1 MGISASAP
9 LVIRWCESA
18 LTVPLA
24 VCARWQPLPTTT
36 VNSWMTSWLP
46 SKGAVRAKGPA
57 RTGNL
62 GRFCSGSYER
72 RRGAPTV
79 RPQLVPIAGRG
90 VDHRSAV
97 SERCSPRDQLGTT
110 RYARCRT
117 TCTSVNVTHHGLAAK
132 TVGDQGKRVTAT
144 SWGSSGRRFK
154 SCQPDHVKCVL
165 TCDDRSFDTSRLI
178 QLVRA
183 WDHVSVAS
191 DRQRRTCPLVK
202 CCDLRH

>member
-1 MGISASAP
+1 
-9 LVIRWCESA
+9 
-18 LTVPLA
+18 
-24 VCARWQPLPTTT
+24 
-36 VNSWMTSWLP
+36 MTSWLP
-46 SKGAVRAKGPA
+46 SKGRRKGQGPA

-72 RRGAPTV
+72 WRGATTV
-79 RPQLVPIAGRG
+79 RPQLVPIAGRR

-132 TVGDQGKRVTAT
+132 TVGDLGKRATAT

-154 SCQPDHVKCVL
+154 SCQPDAVL
-165 TCDDRSFDTSRLI
+165 AGRRLI
-178 QLVRA
+178 GGPRPCKIGYPVRVCSA
-183 WDHVSVAS
+183 TAIETMFGVIARVPRSSRRPPSVSS
-191 DRQRRTCPLVK
+191 RRSCGRR
-202 CCDLRH
+202 CRR